1 MGRCHAD
8 RDYSR
13 RGAALGDGLVR
24 INDQTLAAL
33 GRHLDGELECLNALC
48 ELLEQ
53 ESIALRAMDLDALD
67 KIAPLKS
74 QPSTA
79 K

>member
-1 MGRCHAD
+1 M
-8 RDYSR
+8 
-13 RGAALGDGLVR
+13 R

-33 GRHLDGELECLNALC
+33 SRHLDGELECLNALC

-67 KIAPLKS
+67 KIAPLKE
-74 QPSTA
+74 STLNRQMILA
-79 K
+79 RARQHLLP